1 MIWQLQH
8 QLCDAATFIFY
19 LQNKFQW
26 TSDSANQVHW
36 KVHQLANQHLLQSKR
51 QIISKFIH
59 EWLPLLDRYHVQ
71 SSSANKQC
79 PSCQGAIKTVIFS
92 IVPIQ
97 TANKPRQLYM
107 TPCSSCT
114 LNRTPPQYY
123 NAIVYGLYVRH
134 GATSAITLDEEDAQI

>member
-8 QLCDAATFIFY
+8 QLCDVATFIFY

-26 TSDSANQVHW
+26 TGDSANQVHC
-36 KVHQLANQHLLQSKR
+36 KVHQLANQHLLQSEH

-79 PSCQGAIKTVIFS
+79 PSCRGAIKTVNHFLNCPHLDCQQIWTTLHDSMFKLH
-92 IVPIQ
+92 IKQNTPTVLQCNCLWPICQ
-97 TANKPRQLYM
+97 TWSNLSHY
-107 TPCSSCT
+107 S
-114 LNRTPPQYY
+114 
-123 NAIVYGLYVRH
+123 
-134 GATSAITLDEEDAQI
+134 